1 MQHNNIRLDNTDLQ
15 IIRLLARDCRTPY
28 RNISSI
34 VGITTNAIKERIGKM
49 VSCGIIQKFVVLV
62 NPIIFGCEKE
72 CILILRHIDKII
84 KEKDIL
90 SRINLLGDVF
100 VYAKHLNGSSM
111 FVLEL
116 PDGAEE
122 KVGTIT
128 DLLKPELENIIF
140 VSYRPLTMGVTSSD
154 LEIMRYLLLSNPRM
168 LVEDV
173 AKETSLSAKTVA
185 RRLEKMRENHILEF
199 SILTNLSSMQLIG
212 YIEFAVVIDIDISC
226 HQNIIE
232 RIYYEMQEYL
242 LIVPNSYQK
251 EVIFAVFFGA
261 NIPTVNLILRTLES
275 FHGVNK
281 VDVFLTTSLVYYQEW
296 LRRAIDK
303 RIKSKESQQKQQ
315 QKMYD
320 I

>member
-34 VGITTNAIKERIGKM
+34 VGITTNAVKERIVRM
-49 VSCGIIQKFVVLV
+49 VSNGIIQKFVVLV
-62 NPIIFGCEKE
+62 NPIIFGYEKE

-90 SRINLLGDVF
+90 NRINLLGDVF
-100 VYAKHLNGSSM
+100 VHAKHLNGSSM

-140 VSYRPLTMGVTSSD
+140 VSYRPLTMQVTSSD

-303 RIKSKESQQKQQ
+303 RIKSKESQKQQ
-315 QKMYD
+315 QKNV
-320 I
+320 

>member
-1 MQHNNIRLDNTDLQ
+1 LQHNNIRLDNTDLQ

-34 VGITTNAIKERIGKM
+34 VGITTNAVKERIGKM

-62 NPIIFGCEKE
+62 NPIIFGYEKE

-90 SRINLLGDVF
+90 NRINLLGDVF
-100 VYAKHLNGSSM
+100 VHAKHLNGSSM

-140 VSYRPLTMGVTSSD
+140 VSYRPLTMQVTSSD

-303 RIKSKESQQKQQ
+303 RIKSKESQKQQ

>member
-1 MQHNNIRLDNTDLQ
+1 LQHSIRLDNTDLQ

-34 VGITTNAIKERIGKM
+34 VGITTNAVKERIGRM
-49 VSCGIIQKFVVLV
+49 VSNGIIQKFVVLI
-62 NPIIFGCEKE
+62 NPVTFGYEKE
-72 CILILRHIDKII
+72 CILIIRHIDKTI

-100 VYAKHLNGSSM
+100 VYAKHLNGSST

-116 PDGAEE
+116 PDGAQE
-122 KVGTIT
+122 KIGTIT

-140 VSYRPLTMGVTSSD
+140 VSYRPLTMRITSSD

-168 LVEDV
+168 SVEDI
-173 AKETSLSAKTVA
+173 AKEASLSAKTVA

-212 YIEFAVVIDIDISC
+212 YIEFAVVIDIEISC
-226 HQNIIE
+226 HQSIIE
-232 RIYYEMQEYL
+232 RIYHEMQEYL

-275 FHGVNK
+275 YDGVNK
-281 VDVFLTTSLVYYQEW
+281 VEVFLTTSLVYYQEW
-296 LRRAIDK
+296 LKRAIDK
-303 RIKSKESQQKQQ
+303 RIKSKEAQQKQ
-315 QKMYD
+315 K
-320 I
+320 

>member
-34 VGITTNAIKERIGKM
+34 VGITTNAVKERIGKM
-49 VSCGIIQKFVVLV
+49 VSSGIIQKFVVLV
-62 NPIIFGCEKE
+62 NPIIFGYEKE

-116 PDGAEE
+116 PDGAQE
-122 KVGTIT
+122 KVGTII
-128 DLLKPELENIIF
+128 DLLKNKLENIIF

-199 SILTNLSSMQLIG
+199 SILTNLSSMHLIG

-261 NIPTVNLILRTLES
+261 NIPTVNKILRTLES
-275 FHGVNK
+275 FDGVNK

-296 LRRAIDK
+296 LKRAIDK
-303 RIKSKESQQKQQ
+303 RIKSKESQKQQ
-315 QKMYD
+315 QKNV
-320 I
+320 

>member
-62 NPIIFGCEKE
+62 NPIIFGYEKE

-90 SRINLLGDVF
+90 NRINLLGDVF
-100 VYAKHLNGSSM
+100 VHAKHLNGSSM

-275 FHGVNK
+275 FDGVNK

-303 RIKSKESQQKQQ
+303 RIKSKESQKQQ
-315 QKMYD
+315 QKNV
-320 I
+320 

>member
-1 MQHNNIRLDNTDLQ
+1 MRLDSTDLQ

-34 VGITTNAIKERIGKM
+34 VGITTNAVKERIGRM
-49 VSCGIIQKFVVLV
+49 VSNGIIQKFVVLI
-62 NPIIFGCEKE
+62 NPVTFGYEKE
-72 CILILRHIDKII
+72 CILIIRHIDKTI

-90 SRINLLGDVF
+90 NRINLLGDVF
-100 VYAKHLNGSSM
+100 VYAKHLNGSST

-116 PDGAEE
+116 PDGAQE
-122 KVGTIT
+122 KIGTIT

-140 VSYRPLTMGVTSSD
+140 VSYRPLTMGITSSD

-168 LVEDV
+168 LVEDI
-173 AKETSLSAKTVA
+173 AKEASLSAKTVA

-199 SILTNLSSMQLIG
+199 SILTNLSSMQLTG
-212 YIEFAVVIDIDISC
+212 YIEFAVVIDIEISC

-232 RIYYEMQEYL
+232 RIYHEMQEYL
-242 LIVPNSYQK
+242 LIIPNSYQK
-251 EVIFAVFFGA
+251 EVIFAIFFGA

-275 FHGVNK
+275 YDGVNK
-281 VDVFLTTSLVYYQEW
+281 VEVFLTTSLVYYQEW
-296 LRRAIDK
+296 LKRAIDK
-303 RIKSKESQQKQQ
+303 RIKSKEAQRKQKQQ
-315 QKMYD
+315 QRK